1 MQSEGFKSHYLFDN
15 ATRCCETWWVAFH
28 FIIAAPHCL
37 DCSHLSS
44 NLLALQVSGTTRLSR
59 QWARCKSR
67 DRRWTVAQPAIL
79 HGQLLFPDFNQNN
92 CGFGRDYP
100 AWMGHKSYEKYY
112 LFRQGD
118 ECCSKYF
125 PTVSNCP
132 NEHTEQTGY
141 YWTSYANDT
150 ANSDPIPIINGHTY
164 YPDLASSTCVNG
176 WVFSF
181 VNFVA
186 LLVGSH

>member
-100 AWMGHKSYEKYY
+100 AWMGHKSYEKYTSS
-112 LFRQGD
+112 D
-118 ECCSKYF
+118 KEMSAAPNTF
-125 PTVSNCP
+125 PPCPIVQMNIQSRPVIIGRATPMTLQTLIRYPSLTVTP
-132 NEHTEQTGY
+132 TTRIWHR
-141 YWTSYANDT
+141 A
-150 ANSDPIPIINGHTY
+150 P
-164 YPDLASSTCVNG
+164 
-176 WVFSF
+176 
-181 VNFVA
+181 A
-186 LLVGSH
+186 LMGEYSPL